1 MASVDLSEI
10 MVANSAND
18 FMLQNKMSN
27 HMFINVMSANL
38 AVHSRC
44 GQVLDKRVAE
54 FDIEENRAY
63 SSIDP
68 STQSYLLNRAGQDN
82 GSTATQNSLLL
93 EILRQVQAK

>member
-1 MASVDLSEI
+1 MASVDLSELLN
-10 MVANSAND
+10 ANNAND

-27 HMFINVMSANL
+27 HMFINVMASNL
-38 AVHSRC
+38 AVHARC

-63 SSIDP
+63 TSVDP
-68 STQSYLLNRAGQDN
+68 ASQSYLLNRAGQDN
-82 GSTATQNSLLL
+82 GATNTQNALLI